1 MDKTIRENLNGKYLF
16 VYTHE
21 LKETIQFVIENK
33 LEQIQIRY
41 GSDGK
46 NNNAITDFKEL
57 EMLAPYLKV
66 LSFCDLHNTEIK
78 NFESI
83 YLLSKLEK
91 IYMPPIKK
99 VTIDVSRF
107 NKLKHLGIEYWKG
120 IKNIGKIETLK
131 SMVIIKYPYE
141 NISELSSL
149 NNLKILHIYSSKI
162 KTLEGIE
169 ELKFLEELS
178 LSRNN
183 YLENID
189 IIKNIKSLNRLSIEK
204 CKGLKEYNFVYE
216 LENIKSLYVNKFIK

>member
-33 LEQIQIRY
+33 LEQIRY
-41 GSDGK
+41 GSDEK
-46 NNNAITDFKEL
+46 INNTIIDFKEI

-66 LSFCDLHNTEIK
+66 ISFCDLHGMEII

-83 YLLSKLEK
+83 YSLNKLEK
-91 IYMPPIKK
+91 IYINPMQNF
-99 VTIDVSRF
+99 TFDVSQF

-120 IKNIGKIETLK
+120 IKNMGKIKTLE
-131 SMVIIKYPYE
+131 SIVIIKYPYK
-141 NISELSSL
+141 NIVEFSSL
-149 NNLKILHIYSSKI
+149 NNLKTLHIYSSKI

-169 ELKFLEELS
+169 KLKSLEELS

-183 YLENID
+183 QLENIN
-189 IIKNIKSLNRLSIEK
+189 IIKDIKSLNKFSIEK
-204 CKGLKEYNFVYE
+204 CNKLIDYNFVYE
-216 LENIKSLYVNKFIK
+216 LENIKSLYVDNFIK